1 MNVLDLRV
9 NVNIALAS
17 YVITQLKCLGGPLS
31 DLLKLDH
38 KITKYYLSKHY
49 FSWVR
54 FVSGNF
60 LLKENVIVTF
70 RSYVWIMSE
79 NYLGLTLGN

>member
-49 FSWVR
+49 FS
-54 FVSGNF
+54 
-60 LLKENVIVTF
+60 
-70 RSYVWIMSE
+70 
-79 NYLGLTLGN
+79 